1 VDGGSAHRKAGV
13 WSCAALVAANM
24 VGTGVF
30 TSLGFQVVSLP
41 SGFVIVML
49 WGLGGVI
56 ALCGALSYA
65 ELAAALPRSGGEYHF
80 MSRVYHPAL
89 GMAAGSVSVAV
100 GFAAPIALAAMA
112 LGGYMEAALPGLP
125 GRWLAVA
132 VVLGLA
138 GIHAVAVG
146 ASAKFQVVAT
156 ILKAG
161 LIGGFLMLGAGALN
175 PSEVSFMPEAGDA
188 GLFLS
193 PAFAVALMYVLYS
206 YSGWNAAAYIIDE
219 VKNPARNLPLALL
232 IATVAVTLAYVGL
245 NALFLAAAPASEYA
259 GRIEVAEIA
268 ARALFGE
275 AGGRAMAALIGLGL
289 VASISAM
296 TWAGPRV
303 AQVAGR
309 DYRILRFMAATSASG
324 VPRRA
329 LALQTVLAL
338 AYLLTGTFEAVL
350 VYSQFALVLC
360 GVLTV
365 FGVVV
370 LRVREPGL
378 ARPFRCPL
386 FPLPPLLF
394 AALGVFA
401 LIHTAVAKPA
411 EAVAGLGVFVLG
423 IALQRL
429 IAKSA
434 VPPARTG

>member
-1 VDGGSAHRKAGV
+1 
-13 WSCAALVAANM
+13 M

-30 TSLGFQVVSLP
+30 TSLGFQVASLP
-41 SGFVIVML
+41 SGFVIVLL
-49 WGLGGVI
+49 WALGGVI

-80 MSRVYHPAL
+80 MSRIYHPAL
-89 GMAAGSVSVAV
+89 GMAAGSVSVVV

-112 LGGYMEAALPGLP
+112 LGRYMEAAWPGIP
-125 GRWLAVA
+125 GRVVAFA

-138 GIHAVAVG
+138 GVHAVAVG
-146 ASAKFQVVAT
+146 ASAGFQVFST
-156 ILKAG
+156 FLKAG
-161 LIGGFLMLGAGALN
+161 LISGFLFLGSRAGNASGISFA
-175 PSEVSFMPEAGDA
+175 PSAGDA
-188 GLFLS
+188 ALLAS
-193 PAFAVALMYVLYS
+193 PAFAVALMYVIYS

-219 VKNPARNLPLALL
+219 VRNPSRTLPLALCV
-232 IATVAVTLAYVGL
+232 ATVAVMLAYVGL

-268 ARALFGE
+268 ARALFGDS
-275 AGGRAMAALIGLGL
+275 GGRAMAALIGLGL

-303 AQVAGR
+303 AQAAGR
-309 DYRILRFMAATSASG
+309 DYSVLRAMAATSASG

-329 LALQTVLAL
+329 LALQTALAL
-338 AYLLTGTFEAVL
+338 VYLATGTFETVL

-360 GVLTV
+360 GVMTV
-365 FGVVV
+365 LGVVV

-394 AALGVFA
+394 VGIGLFA
-401 LIHTAVAKPA
+401 LVHTALARPS
-411 EAVAGLGVFVLG
+411 EAAAGLGVFLCG
-423 IALQRL
+423 ILLHRI

-434 VPPARTG
+434 TTPTPTG